1 MRGKRGPRRVRSIAA
16 IAGAVAVCAAAWAA
30 LGAGPAAGQN
40 PHDALPAQVALDWNT
55 YAVNAVRAATTM
67 DSVPAGGSPRTLFQ
81 VEGLIYTSYVQ
92 AAVYDAVMKIQH
104 RYVPY
109 SNFSAAAGNASA
121 EAAVVQAAY
130 DTLTY
135 YLGDPTGTLL
145 AEYDASLAALP
156 NDAATQRGL
165 AVGAA
170 AATDI
175 ESLRANDG
183 RNAATPAYGTPGPV
197 VAGQWQLVPPVTFAQ
212 TPWVAAMTPFML
224 TSPSQFRVPA
234 PPSLGSAQYAADLN
248 EVQQYGSATSVART
262 SEQTATAWFWN
273 ANVISQFNR
282 LFRDVST
289 QHSMDLADTVRLLAM
304 GDMTAADTG
313 IACWDSKYRY
323 LFWRPYTAIRNANL
337 DGNAATSAD
346 PAWTPLLATPGHPE
360 YPSAHGCLTS
370 AVTDVVANALGTQNI
385 DVTMWGAT
393 TGSSRLDLS
402 RQFDTVQQVQ
412 DQVVDARVWGGLH
425 FRSSVV
431 AGETLGNEVAGWIL
445 ARYFQPVAD
454 GD

>member
-1 MRGKRGPRRVRSIAA
+1 
-16 IAGAVAVCAAAWAA
+16 
-30 LGAGPAAGQN
+30 
-40 PHDALPAQVALDWNT
+40 
-55 YAVNAVRAATTM
+55 
-67 DSVPAGGSPRTLFQ
+67 
-81 VEGLIYTSYVQ
+81 
-92 AAVYDAVMKIQH
+92 
-104 RYVPY
+104 
-109 SNFSAAAGNASA
+109 
-121 EAAVVQAAY
+121 
-130 DTLTY
+130 
-135 YLGDPTGTLL
+135 
-145 AEYDASLAALP
+145 
-156 NDAATQRGL
+156 
-165 AVGAA
+165 
-170 AATDI
+170 
-175 ESLRANDG
+175 
-183 RNAATPAYGTPGPV
+183 
-197 VAGQWQLVPPVTFAQ
+197 
-212 TPWVAAMTPFML
+212 
-224 TSPSQFRVPA
+224 
-234 PPSLGSAQYAADLN
+234 
-248 EVQQYGSATSVART
+248 
-262 SEQTATAWFWN
+262 
-273 ANVISQFNR
+273 
-282 LFRDVST
+282 
-289 QHSMDLADTVRLLAM
+289 M